1 MTLAAFLTPLGL
13 VALFVWCFVV
23 LSAVQ
28 LTVRLIMAFSVRAT
42 LRAAAVLAVLSLPI
56 AAIYDALT
64 GPHASFA
71 TRLDWALVPVVLMA
85 LAGFVTA
92 RWVLRFK
99 RLRGQVVAAGMVGIL
114 APHLF
119 TLAPLP

>member
-13 VALFVWCFVV
+13 AALFVWCFMV

-42 LRAAAVLAVLSLPI
+42 LRGAIVLAILSLPV

-64 GPHASFA
+64 GPRASFA
-71 TRLDWALVPVVLMA
+71 ARLDWAPVPIALMG
-85 LAGFVTA
+85 LAGFATA

-99 RLRGQVVAAGMVGIL
+99 RVRGQVVAAAMIGIL

-119 TLAPLP
+119 TLNPLP

>member
-1 MTLAAFLTPLGL
+1 MTLAVFLTPLGL
-13 VALFVWCFVV
+13 VALFGWCFVV

-28 LTVRLIMAFSVRAT
+28 LTVRLIMAFSIRAT
-42 LRAAAVLAVLSLPI
+42 LRGALALAVLSLPV

-64 GPHASFA
+64 GPQPSFS
-71 TRLDWALVPVVLMA
+71 TRLDWAPVPMALMA
-85 LAGFVTA
+85 LAGYATA

-99 RLRGQVVAAGMVGIL
+99 RLRGQVVAAAMIAVL

-119 TLAPLP
+119 TLAPHP

>member
-1 MTLAAFLTPLGL
+1 MTLSAFLTPLGL
-13 VALFVWCFVV
+13 VGLFVWCFVV

-28 LTVRLIMAFSVRAT
+28 LTVRLIMAFSVGAT
-42 LRAAAVLAVLSLPI
+42 VRAAVVLAALSLPV
-56 AAIYDALT
+56 AAVYDALA
-64 GPHASFA
+64 GPQPSFSS
-71 TRLDWALVPVVLMA
+71 RLDWAPVPIVLMA
-85 LAGFVTA
+85 LAGFAIA

-99 RLRGQVVAAGMVGIL
+99 RLRGQVVAAAMIGIL